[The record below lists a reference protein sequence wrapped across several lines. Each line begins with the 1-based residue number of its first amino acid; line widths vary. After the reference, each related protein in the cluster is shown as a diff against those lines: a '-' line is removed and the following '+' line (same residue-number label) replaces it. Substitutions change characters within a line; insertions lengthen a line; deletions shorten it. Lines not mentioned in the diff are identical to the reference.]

1 MMKQPKWWLLAIG
14 ALLLFAGGIWYAFFG
29 VGPGPVPEQETA
41 LVEFKGA
48 DLQQEENGELIWKLS
63 AKRIMM
69 NPKTRVLYLEEAEA
83 LFSDGPHQIHVQAK
97 KGEVDHMQKT
107 VRLMGSVEIRSD
119 NDTYVKVNNL
129 LYDGETGKLTA
140 TDGIRLER
148 NGMVLTGD
156 NLVADRALRQAT
168 VSGNVR
174 LVKGEDA
181 H

>member
-1 MMKQPKWWLLAIG
+1 
-14 ALLLFAGGIWYAFFG
+14 
-29 VGPGPVPEQETA
+29 
-41 LVEFKGA
+41 
-48 DLQQEENGELIWKLS
+48 
-63 AKRIMM
+63 MM

-97 KGEVDHMQKT
+97 KGEVDNIQKT

-129 LYDGETGKLTA
+129 LYDGGTGKLTA

-156 NLVADRALRQAT
+156 NLVADRALRQVT

-174 LVKGEDA
+174 LVKGDEA
-181 H
+181 Q

>member
-48 DLQQEENGELIWKLS
+48 DLHQEENGELIWKLS

-83 LFSDGPHQIHVQAK
+83 
-97 KGEVDHMQKT
+97 
-107 VRLMGSVEIRSD
+107 
-119 NDTYVKVNNL
+119 
-129 LYDGETGKLTA
+129 
-140 TDGIRLER
+140 
-148 NGMVLTGD
+148 
-156 NLVADRALRQAT
+156 
-168 VSGNVR
+168 
-174 LVKGEDA
+174 
-181 H
+181 